1 MCCKAGIT
9 WPLLSKDSAQHS
21 TVLTLS
27 PLGPM
32 STEQLQVLPSLS
44 LAFDRPLRPHH
55 TTMSRLLA
63 IKDIFPAN
71 SYRWI
76 VFCLDGVASV
86 MTSRV
91 VFEPWAVMAVT
102 YLSVFLVLDSE
113 AAANEQLVDRAVL
126 VCMFLKLVQRFHPC

>member
-1 MCCKAGIT
+1 
-9 WPLLSKDSAQHS
+9 
-21 TVLTLS
+21 
-27 PLGPM
+27 
-32 STEQLQVLPSLS
+32 
-44 LAFDRPLRPHH
+44 
-55 TTMSRLLA
+55 MSRLLA